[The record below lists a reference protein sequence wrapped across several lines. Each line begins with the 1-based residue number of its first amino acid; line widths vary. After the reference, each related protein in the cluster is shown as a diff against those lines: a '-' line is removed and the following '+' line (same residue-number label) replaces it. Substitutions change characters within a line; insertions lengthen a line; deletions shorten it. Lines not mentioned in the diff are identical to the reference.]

1 MAHIP
6 TLSVIYYK
14 DSDSYSY
21 QYDDVSGNTQEEGM
35 FPSLATALGEAAK
48 SLPKFYYIGIEEK

>member
-14 DSDSYSY
+14 ETDSYSY
-21 QYDDVSGNTQEEGM
+21 SYDDASGNTQEEGM
-35 FPSLATALGEAAK
+35 FPSLSTTLCEAAK
-48 SLPKFYYIGIEEK
+48 ALPKFYYIGIEEK